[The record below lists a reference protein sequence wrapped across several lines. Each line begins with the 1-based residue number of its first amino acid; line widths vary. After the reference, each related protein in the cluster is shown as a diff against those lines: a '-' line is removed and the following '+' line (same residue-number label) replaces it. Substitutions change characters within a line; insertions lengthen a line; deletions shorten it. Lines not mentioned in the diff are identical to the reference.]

1 MLQSRATAG
10 LAPTGVLAAVLSCL
24 LAACADNAGDSSPAA
39 ESLVREAATNIDP
52 QAALQMA
59 VEGLG
64 GRDAL
69 ERLAGFS
76 MQATRDR
83 YELGMG
89 LEPGSGLVRAT
100 LSDVQVLHDIA
111 GERLRLDYAHTNL
124 YRMPRN
130 VTELVLGGSGYI
142 LGRDFYYDKSA
153 AAEAGQQA
161 MAPDRWAITLKT
173 ERLLNPHLMVQE
185 ALADPS
191 LLLPPGEANDPSG
204 LQLDDDQVFPITLYF
219 DESQQQRTVLVQD
232 DWVRRLQDS
241 YFLELSTG
249 GNYFVDANWY
259 LRWRAAAKMDDVRH
273 YPLVIQDSVYP
284 ITLHVHGETGR
295 ISKLATMEHDL
306 YYGDVPLDATYNDWR
321 EIDGQHFPM
330 HVMLSIAGA
339 PSLEV
344 RRSAIAVN
352 PDFDPAAF
360 TQPEGVAASHDAA
373 LADRGRRL
381 SQWIQ
386 GISHAGSPKPT
397 VKPKI
402 NPTELSPGVHS
413 LSVTPDDALR
423 TLVVEQSAG
432 VVVIEPGYQD
442 LRGEAIIEW
451 TAQNIPGKPLSHVV
465 LTHFHL
471 DHVGGVRPYVAAGA
485 VLVAHELAESHYR
498 RLFGRLK
505 SKILPDAYDRN
516 PVAAKIAKVPGDGAY
531 RIEDPLRPVAVYPVR
546 NRHTTDMVMVWVE
559 KEQILFNGDLYSP
572 GEDIPDK
579 TPMGGVDLDRG
590 IREQGLQVKLLTP
603 SHGFPSVT
611 YQEFKAHL
619 AVDGY

>member
-1 MLQSRATAG
+1 M
-10 LAPTGVLAAVLSCL
+10 
-24 LAACADNAGDSSPAA
+24 
-39 ESLVREAATNIDP
+39 
-52 QAALQMA
+52 
-59 VEGLG
+59 
-64 GRDAL
+64 
-69 ERLAGFS
+69 
-76 MQATRDR
+76 
-83 YELGMG
+83 
-89 LEPGSGLVRAT
+89 
-100 LSDVQVLHDIA
+100 
-111 GERLRLDYAHTNL
+111 
-124 YRMPRN
+124 
-130 VTELVLGGSGYI
+130 
-142 LGRDFYYDKSA
+142 
-153 AAEAGQQA
+153 
-161 MAPDRWAITLKT
+161 
-173 ERLLNPHLMVQE
+173 
-185 ALADPS
+185 
-191 LLLPPGEANDPSG
+191 LPPSAENSPVG
-204 LQLDDDQVFPITLYF
+204 LQLGDDQVFPITLYF
-219 DESQQQRTVLVQD
+219 DESQQQRTVLVRD
-232 DWVRRLQDS
+232 DWVRRLRDG

-259 LRWRAAAKMDDVRH
+259 LRWRAAAKSDDVRH

-295 ISKLATMEHDL
+295 ISKLATLEHDL
-306 YYGDVPLDATYNDWR
+306 YYGDVPLEVTYNGWR
-321 EIDGQHFPM
+321 EVDGLHFPT

-360 TQPEGVAASHDAA
+360 TQPERTAASHDAA

-397 VKPKI
+397 AKPKI
-402 NPTELSPGVHS
+402 NPTELSPGLYS

-451 TAQNIPGKPLSHVV
+451 IAHNIPGKPLTHVV

-485 VLVAHELAESHYR
+485 ALVAHELAESHYR
-498 RLFGRLK
+498 RLFERPR
-505 SKILPDAYDRN
+505 SKILPDAYDRK
-516 PVAAKIAKVPGDGAY
+516 PVAANMESVPSDGFY
-531 RIEDPLRPVAVYPVR
+531 RLEDALRPVVVYPVR

-572 GEDIPDK
+572 GEDIPDR

-590 IREQGLQVKLLTP
+590 IREQGLRVKLLAP

-611 YQEFKAHL
+611 YEEFKAHL

>member
-10 LAPTGVLAAVLSCL
+10 LAPTHVLAAVLTCL
-24 LAACADNAGDSSPAA
+24 LAACADNAGDSSSAA
-39 ESLVREAATNIDP
+39 ERQAPEAATNIAS
-52 QAALQMA
+52 QAALRMA
-59 VEGLG
+59 VDGLG

-69 ERLAGFS
+69 ESLAGFS

-100 LSDVQVLHDIA
+100 VSDVQVQHDIA

-124 YRMPRN
+124 YRMPRK
-130 VTELVLGGSGYI
+130 VTELVLGDSGYI

-153 AAEAGQQA
+153 AAEAGQQV
-161 MAPDRWAITLKT
+161 MSPDRWAITLKT

-191 LLLPPGEANDPSG
+191 LLLPPSEANDPSG
-204 LQLDDDQVFPITLYF
+204 LQLDDDQVFPITLYL
-219 DESQQQRTVLVQD
+219 DESQQQRTVLVRD

-249 GNYFVDANWY
+249 GNYFVDSNWY
-259 LRWRAAAKMDDVRH
+259 LRWRAAAKLDDVRH

-284 ITLHVHGETGR
+284 VTLHVHGETGR

-306 YYGDVPLDATYNDWR
+306 HYGDVPLEVTYNDWR
-321 EIDGQHFPM
+321 EIDGRHFPM

-344 RRSAIAVN
+344 RRSTIAVN

-360 TQPEGVAASHDAA
+360 TQPEGVAASPDAV

-397 VKPKI
+397 VKPEI
-402 NPTELSPGVHS
+402 NPTELSPGVYS

-451 TAQNIPGKPLSHVV
+451 TAQNISGKPLSHVV

-471 DHVGGVRPYVAAGA
+471 DHAGGVRPYVAAGA

-498 RLFGRLK
+498 RLFGRPK
-505 SKILPDAYDRN
+505 SRILPDAYDRK
-516 PVAAKIAKVPGDGAY
+516 PVAAKIANVPGDGAY
-531 RIEDPLRPVAVYPVR
+531 RIEDPLRPVTVYPVR
-546 NRHTTDMVMVWVE
+546 NRHTTDMIMVWVE

-579 TPMGGVDLDRG
+579 TPMGGVDLERG
-590 IREQGLQVKLLTP
+590 IREQGLQVRLLAP

>member
-1 MLQSRATAG
+1 MSKPNAAM
-10 LAPTGVLAAVLSCL
+10 GVVPRRILAAVLSCM
-24 LAACADNAGDSSPAA
+24 LAACADNAGDSSTAAASQTPPAA
-39 ESLVREAATNIDP
+39 NIDP

-59 VEGLG
+59 VEGIG

-69 ERLAGFS
+69 QSLTGFS

-100 LSDVQVLHDIA
+100 VSEVRVQHDIA

-124 YRMPRN
+124 YRMPRK
-130 VTELVLGGSGYI
+130 VTELVLGNSGYI

-153 AAEAGQQA
+153 EAEAGRQA
-161 MAPDRWAITLKT
+161 MTPDRWAITLKT
-173 ERLLNPHLMVQE
+173 ERLLNPHLILRE

-191 LLLPPGEANDPSG
+191 LLLPPSAENSPAG

-219 DESQQQRTVLVQD
+219 DESQQQRTVLVNEG
-232 DWVRRLQDS
+232 WVRRLQDS

-249 GNYFVDANWY
+249 GNYFVDANWF
-259 LRWRAAAKMDDVRH
+259 LRWRAAAKLDAVRH
-273 YPLVIQDSVYP
+273 HPLVIQDAVYP
-284 ITLHVHGETGR
+284 ITLHVHSETGR
-295 ISKLATMEHDL
+295 IGKLATMEHDL
-306 YYGDVPLDATYNDWR
+306 YYGDVPLEVTYNDWR
-321 EIDGQHFPM
+321 EIDGLHFPM
-330 HVMLSIAGA
+330 HAMLSIAGA

-344 RRSAIAVN
+344 RRTEVAAN

-360 TQPEGVAASHDAA
+360 AQPQGVEAPQDAA
-373 LADRGRRL
+373 LAHRGRAL

-397 VKPKI
+397 AKPRI

-451 TAQNIPGKPLSHVV
+451 IAENIPGKPLSHVV

-485 VLVAHELAESHYR
+485 ILVAHELAEGHYR
-498 RLFGRLK
+498 RLFERPK
-505 SKILPDAYDRN
+505 SRILPDAYDRK
-516 PVAAKIAKVPGDGAY
+516 PVAAKITNVPSDGAY
-531 RIEDPLRPVAVYPVR
+531 RIEDALRPVAVYPVR
-546 NRHTTDMVMVWVE
+546 NRHSTDMVMVWVE
-559 KEQILFNGDLYSP
+559 KERILFNGDLYSP

-579 TPMGGVDLDRG
+579 TPMGGVDLERG
-590 IREQGLQVKLLTP
+590 IRERDLQVRLLAP
-603 SHGFPSVT
+603 SHGFASVT

>member
-10 LAPTGVLAAVLSCL
+10 LAPTHVLAAVLTCL
-24 LAACADNAGDSSPAA
+24 LAACADNAGDSSSAA
-39 ESLVREAATNIDP
+39 ERQAPEAATNIAP

-59 VEGLG
+59 VDGLG

-69 ERLAGFS
+69 ESLAGFS

-100 LSDVQVLHDIA
+100 VSDVQVLHDIA

-124 YRMPRN
+124 YRMPRK

-153 AAEAGQQA
+153 AAEAGQQV
-161 MAPDRWAITLKT
+161 MSPDRWAITLKT

-191 LLLPPGEANDPSG
+191 LLLPPSEANDPSG
-204 LQLDDDQVFPITLYF
+204 LQLDDDQVFPITLYL
-219 DESQQQRTVLVQD
+219 DESQQQRTVLVRD

-241 YFLELSTG
+241 HFLELSTG
-249 GNYFVDANWY
+249 GNYFVDSNWY
-259 LRWRAAAKMDDVRH
+259 LRWRAAAKLDDVRH

-284 ITLHVHGETGR
+284 VTLHVHGETGR

-306 YYGDVPLDATYNDWR
+306 HYGDVPLEVTYNDWR
-321 EIDGQHFPM
+321 EIDGRHFPM

-344 RRSAIAVN
+344 RRSTIAVN

-360 TQPEGVAASHDAA
+360 TQPEGVAASPDAV

-397 VKPKI
+397 VKPEI
-402 NPTELSPGVHS
+402 NPTELSPGVYS

-451 TAQNIPGKPLSHVV
+451 TAQNISGKPLSHVV

-471 DHVGGVRPYVAAGA
+471 DHAGGVRPYVAAGA

-498 RLFGRLK
+498 RLFGRPK
-505 SKILPDAYDRN
+505 SRILPDAYDRK
-516 PVAAKIAKVPGDGAY
+516 PVAAKIANVPGDGAY
-531 RIEDPLRPVAVYPVR
+531 RIEDPLRPVTVYPVR
-546 NRHTTDMVMVWVE
+546 NRHTTDMIMVWVE

-579 TPMGGVDLDRG
+579 TPMGGVDLERG
-590 IREQGLQVKLLTP
+590 IREQGLQVRLLAP

>member
-1 MLQSRATAG
+1 MLQPRARAG
-10 LAPTGVLAAVLSCL
+10 RAPMGVMAAALSCL
-24 LAACADNAGDSSPAA
+24 LAACADPAGDSSGVAERPAPQ
-39 ESLVREAATNIDP
+39 AASIAP

-59 VEGLG
+59 VEGIG

-69 ERLAGFS
+69 QSLRGFS

-100 LSDVQVLHDIA
+100 VSEVDVLNDIA

-124 YRMPRN
+124 YRMPRS
-130 VTELVLGGSGYI
+130 VTELVLGNSGYI

-153 AAEAGQQA
+153 EAEAGQQA
-161 MAPDRWAITLKT
+161 MSPDRWAITLKT
-173 ERLLNPHLMVQE
+173 ERLLNPHLILRD
-185 ALADPS
+185 ALQDPS
-191 LLLPPGEANDPSG
+191 LLLPPSEENRPDG

-219 DESQQQRTVLVQD
+219 DESQQQRTVLVNEG
-232 DWVRRLQDS
+232 WVRRLQDS

-249 GNYFVDANWY
+249 GNYFVDANWF
-259 LRWRAAAKMDDVRH
+259 LRWRAAAKLEAARH
-273 YPLVIQDSVYP
+273 HPLVIQDAVYP
-284 ITLHVHGETGR
+284 ITLHVHSETGR
-295 ISKLATMEHDL
+295 IGKLATMEHDL
-306 YYGDVPLDATYNDWR
+306 YYGDVPLEATYNDWR
-321 EIDGQHFPM
+321 EIDGLHFPM

-339 PSLEV
+339 PSLEA
-344 RRSAIAVN
+344 RRAEIAVN

-360 TQPEGVAASHDAA
+360 ARPQGVEAPQDAA
-373 LADRGRRL
+373 LAHRGRAL

-402 NPTELSPGVHS
+402 HPTELSPGVHS
-413 LSVTPDDALR
+413 LSVSPDDALR

-451 TAQNIPGKPLSHVV
+451 IADSIPGKPLSHVV

-485 VLVAHELAESHYR
+485 VLVAHELAEGHYR
-498 RLFGRLK
+498 RLFERPK
-505 SKILPDAYDRN
+505 SRILPDAYDRK
-516 PVAAKIAKVPGDGAY
+516 PIAVNIENVPSDGVG
-531 RIEDPLRPVAVYPVR
+531 RLEDPLRPVAVYPVR
-546 NRHTTDMVMVWVE
+546 NRHSTDMVMAWVE

-579 TPMGGVDLDRG
+579 TPMGGVDLERG
-590 IREQGLQVKLLTP
+590 IREWGLQVRLIAP